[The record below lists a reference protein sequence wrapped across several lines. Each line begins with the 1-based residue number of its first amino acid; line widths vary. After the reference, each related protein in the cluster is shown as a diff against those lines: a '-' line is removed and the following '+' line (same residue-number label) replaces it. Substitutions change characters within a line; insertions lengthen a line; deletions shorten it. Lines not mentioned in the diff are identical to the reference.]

1 MRIVVL
7 STMKCNYFAISIW
20 KIERKNSVEFNYTM
34 PSRWIYYNSYSV
46 TMKTIYHNGNIVEPY
61 KMLNCSTYIRF
72 QTARLFFLVLFCER
86 ENFSTLETIKMKLL
100 GNSVSSLIIFVFAF
114 NQLSNMLLAVFTF
127 IKLFQ
132 LFRAMIFF
140 YFLLRFISN

>member
-20 KIERKNSVEFNYTM
+20 KIERKNSVEFDYTM
-34 PSRWIYYNSYSV
+34 PSGWIYYNSYSM

-72 QTARLFFLVLFCER
+72 QTTRLFFSFCFVR
-86 ENFSTLETIKMKLL
+86 EKTSTLETIKMKLL

-114 NQLSNMLLAVFTF
+114 NQLSNMLLAIFTF

-132 LFRAMIFF
+132 LFRAMIF